1 MGVAR
6 EYRYDS
12 YNYYKNDNRILKI
25 AEENNEKCKQRERFI
40 NKFFTSILYFACILV
55 VFSLAF
61 LLVQRNSLIVKFKTE
76 SLNLEREIRLKNLQ
90 VENLESDISRNLDL
104 TMIENK
110 ATNELNLVYPDLSQT
125 IYIKEKWKYSI
136 KDVDET
142 INSISKINNGVQNEE

>member
-1 MGVAR
+1 MGAAR

-12 YNYYKNDNRILKI
+12 YDYYKNDNRILKI
-25 AEENNEKCKQRERFI
+25 AEENNKKCKRRERFF
-40 NKFFTSILYFACILV
+40 NKFFTSILYFACILM
-55 VFSLAF
+55 VFTLAF

-136 KDVDET
+136 KDIDET